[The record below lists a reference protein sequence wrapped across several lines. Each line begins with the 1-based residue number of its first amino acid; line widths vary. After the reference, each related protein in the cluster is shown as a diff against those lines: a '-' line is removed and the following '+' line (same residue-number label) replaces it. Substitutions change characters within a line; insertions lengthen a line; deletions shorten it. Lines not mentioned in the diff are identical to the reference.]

1 MNSWRPMITRST
13 ESMKGAAHCIAH
25 CWYCSL
31 LLLDNK
37 KWKLCTVQHMT
48 SPEEHYGALAQQAP
62 SGSLSSI
69 GDQRHRGREADDI
82 VAENRLVRQPWAY
95 LCFWSRSCCRGWSQ
109 KWRWWSRYLGRDQRM
124 TPPESPRESVHNNT
138 SQVGSIEFN
147 LKDKALF
154 ACLTLTYWNLKYG
167 RIAVKICNNF
177 VSQGMDTTNSL
188 DHLEGR
194 EQGSSST
201 KNIFGYS
208 FRHF

>member
-1 MNSWRPMITRST
+1 MGIFMFLVIKVMLPMMMTKMMMM
-13 ESMKGAAHCIAH
+13 MKMVC
-25 CWYCSL
+25 
-31 LLLDNK
+31 
-37 KWKLCTVQHMT
+37 
-48 SPEEHYGALAQQAP
+48 
-62 SGSLSSI
+62 
-69 GDQRHRGREADDI
+69 
-82 VAENRLVRQPWAY
+82 
-95 LCFWSRSCCRGWSQ
+95 
-109 KWRWWSRYLGRDQRM
+109 RYLGRDQRM

-138 SQVGSIEFN
+138 SQVGSIDFN

>member
-167 RIAVKICNNF
+167 RIAVKMIILYPRAWTPPA
-177 VSQGMDTTNSL
+177 VLT
-188 DHLEGR
+188 
-194 EQGSSST
+194 
-201 KNIFGYS
+201 I
-208 FRHF
+208 